1 MVRILLID
9 PPADLEQALRSSP
22 LLEGALVD
30 TATSDGEALRRLR
43 VRSYDVL
50 FTSPGTA
57 VEDDLV
63 FLAEA
68 RLARPGVR
76 PIVMTNGAAPQEVIK
91 ALRSQVFAF
100 FSKPWDLP
108 EVTDMTRRAVAATD
122 WHEGIEVVSA
132 RPDWISLRVNCAL
145 LTVERLVRFL
155 SELGRDLP
163 EDDRD
168 EVMLAFREIVVNAM
182 EHGGQFVPEQVVEV
196 SAVRTRRTIV
206 YYVKDPGPGFD
217 PSGIRHAVPDD
228 PDEDLLAHAEKRA
241 EQGLRAGGF
250 GLLLARK
257 IVDEMIHSERGN
269 EVLLIKHIE

>member
-9 PPADLEQALRSSP
+9 PPGDLEQALRSSP

-50 FTSPGTA
+50 FTNPGTA

-76 PIVMTNGAAPQEVIK
+76 PIVLTNGAAPQEVIK

-108 EVTDMTRRAVAATD
+108 EVTDMTRRAAAATD

-132 RPDWISLRVNCAL
+132 RPDRISLRVNCAL
-145 LTVERLVRFL
+145 LTVERLVRSL
-155 SELGRDLP
+155 SELGKDLP

-168 EVMLAFREIVVNAM
+168 EVMLAFRELI
-182 EHGGQFVPEQVVEV
+182 G
-196 SAVRTRRTIV
+196 S
-206 YYVKDPGPGFD
+206 
-217 PSGIRHAVPDD
+217 SIRVPD
-228 PDEDLLAHAEKRA
+228 PRA
-241 EQGLRAGGF
+241 A
-250 GLLLARK
+250 
-257 IVDEMIHSERGN
+257 
-269 EVLLIKHIE
+269 